1 MIQANG
7 VKSNALVRPFTTV
20 IVIVISSG
28 SGSNLSG
35 ANMTCLCVK
44 ENRNHKIIYGNALD
58 EHDS

>member
-20 IVIVISSG
+20 IVISSG
-28 SGSNLSG
+28 TGSNLSA
-35 ANMTCLCVK
+35 ANLTCLCVK